1 MMAEGSNNVQDREK
15 VTKKKSRKTLS
26 KKDAHNSPEH
36 KVAKRSPKKARSR
49 KDIHSPSDTIRQSQ
63 PQKCL
68 QQTHRSSSCLKERN
82 VVAQPGNN
90 QPGWNYS
97 IKTPSKIHQ
106 VTMREPIQVDLLK
119 DRPQVPER
127 KKKSEV
133 EIPRRIRLQS
143 SVTSRIGR
151 TAVSMQPKT
160 RNITQPL
167 QSRDVG
173 TQATSR
179 TTSKAEVP
187 IIEMAQKSRL
197 STSHVHQNGLSAL
210 VTERSFKKG
219 ILKVGKKSDTG
230 GNNNAQPAHSEV
242 MNNLREEQSGFATT
256 EVSESTEPR
265 LIMPKKVVLFQDWRL
280 GTLKG
285 PDRPAGD
292 HWQKAESHEGSLLQV
307 ENQKHQD
314 RRFPQKKAIMTEQG
328 MSVRHLEGLID
339 GDRAKTSPLS
349 SKVGSQSIANYP
361 IFEEVEESA
370 RGYANFLYRPGA
382 GWLNVGSET
391 MSSRSSGPSEKG
403 IKPQSCEANK
413 STSEIVL
420 AVSSANARRQE
431 MRKALIQRLGGE
443 MQRKKFLDSKNCADS
458 KHSQCRCC

>member
-1 MMAEGSNNVQDREK
+1 MVHVSSASMIMMAEGSNNVQDREK

-285 PDRPAGD
+285 PDMFRDLRVITGKKLRVTRAHYSKLKIRSIRIAGF
-292 HWQKAESHEGSLLQV
+292 H
-307 ENQKHQD
+307 
-314 RRFPQKKAIMTEQG
+314 RKK
-328 MSVRHLEGLID
+328 
-339 GDRAKTSPLS
+339 
-349 SKVGSQSIANYP
+349 
-361 IFEEVEESA
+361 SA

>member
-1 MMAEGSNNVQDREK
+1 MVHVSSASMIMMAEGSNNVQDREK

-256 EVSESTEPR
+256 EKGGFVSRLEAWNTEGSR
-265 LIMPKKVVLFQDWRL
+265 YVQ
-280 GTLKG
+280 
-285 PDRPAGD
+285 RPAGD

-314 RRFPQKKAIMTEQG
+314 RRFPQKKE
-328 MSVRHLEGLID
+328 
-339 GDRAKTSPLS
+339 
-349 SKVGSQSIANYP
+349 
-361 IFEEVEESA
+361 
-370 RGYANFLYRPGA
+370 
-382 GWLNVGSET
+382 
-391 MSSRSSGPSEKG
+391 
-403 IKPQSCEANK
+403 C
-413 STSEIVL
+413 
-420 AVSSANARRQE
+420 
-431 MRKALIQRLGGE
+431 
-443 MQRKKFLDSKNCADS
+443 
-458 KHSQCRCC
+458 

>member
-1 MMAEGSNNVQDREK
+1 MVHVSSASMIMMAEGSNNVQDREK

-314 RRFPQKKAIMTEQG
+314 RRFPQKKE
-328 MSVRHLEGLID
+328 
-339 GDRAKTSPLS
+339 
-349 SKVGSQSIANYP
+349 
-361 IFEEVEESA
+361 
-370 RGYANFLYRPGA
+370 
-382 GWLNVGSET
+382 
-391 MSSRSSGPSEKG
+391 
-403 IKPQSCEANK
+403 C
-413 STSEIVL
+413 
-420 AVSSANARRQE
+420 
-431 MRKALIQRLGGE
+431 
-443 MQRKKFLDSKNCADS
+443 
-458 KHSQCRCC
+458 